1 MRKITIGGKMFS
13 VACNWRAIEEFA
25 EVNGIKTIQE
35 LGKISEM
42 EVKALPAFIHACVRE
57 GEKMDGRELVLTEED
72 IRDNITMSVVAHFME
87 IFKSQSTFDAPG
99 KSGQLKKKKT
109 RRGLLSR
116 IFGKS

>member
-1 MRKITIGGKMFS
+1 MYS

-42 EVKALPAFIHACVRE
+42 EVKALPAFIHSCVRE
-57 GEKMDGRELVLTEED
+57 GEKMDGRELVLTVED
-72 IRDNITMSVVAHFME
+72 VRDNITMSVVAHFME

-99 KSGQLKKKKT
+99 KSGQIKKKKT
-109 RRGLLSR
+109 RRGLISR